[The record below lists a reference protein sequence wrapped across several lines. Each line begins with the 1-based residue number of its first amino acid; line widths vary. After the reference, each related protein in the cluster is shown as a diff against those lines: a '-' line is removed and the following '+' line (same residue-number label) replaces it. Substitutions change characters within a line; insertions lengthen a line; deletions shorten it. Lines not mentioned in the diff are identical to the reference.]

1 MAAHGFPPVLALRTI
16 MAIAHDVTGFV
27 LQEQSGQQHQ
37 QPPDQLA
44 ELAGLLDGGASSTL
58 LVAIRDGGSP
68 LGGDAFE
75 HGLRALIDGT
85 AAAVARQR
93 PSHPGPS

>member
-1 MAAHGFPPVLALRTI
+1 MALAHY
-16 MAIAHDVTGFV
+16 VTGFV
-27 LQEQSGQQHQ
+27 LQEQSSQQHPQ

-44 ELAGLLDGGASSTL
+44 ELAGLLDGGESSTL
-58 LVAIRDGGSP
+58 LVAIREGGSP
-68 LGGDAFE
+68 LGEDAFE

-93 PSHPGPS
+93 PSHSGRRSRPGAGW